1 MSGPLRSEEPGS
13 LRLGHAAEDQLR
25 WVLADV
31 HPLVETVRVGR
42 DLSPLAAIGLGQML
56 ASAAMLT
63 RLTAK
68 RPLRMLLEASGD
80 GPLGRVRAEADT
92 LGHLRGMVER
102 RLASAQSEAEGMPRL
117 GTGILRVVRQS
128 DRRSYESKV
137 KLINGGVARNVAN
150 FLDTSEQIRSAV
162 IVGVQARRRGIVAG
176 GGLIVQ
182 ALPDADPT
190 ILRALESKLGE
201 LPSASHLL
209 EEKGPQGLLEAV
221 LGELE
226 PQDLHET
233 PLVLSCDCDPD
244 RFRRHVRSLAEQE
257 PDLVDGD
264 DETRVQCS
272 FCGAEYVFA
281 AAEVTPSVN

>member
-1 MSGPLRSEEPGS
+1 MNGPLLSKEPGS
-13 LRLGHAAEDQLR
+13 LRLGHAAASQLR

-31 HPLVETVRVGR
+31 HPLIETIRVGR

-56 ASAAMLT
+56 AAAAMLT

-68 RPLRMLLEASGD
+68 RPLRMLLEASGT

-92 LGHLRGMVER
+92 LGHLRGMVEQ
-102 RLASAQSEAEGMPRL
+102 RLASEGSTNKGIPQL

-128 DRRSYESKV
+128 DKQSYESKV
-137 KLINGGVARNVAN
+137 ELVGGGVARNVAN

-162 IVGVQARRRGIVAG
+162 LLGVQARRRGIVAG

-190 ILRALESKLGE
+190 ILATLEAKLDE
-201 LPSASHLL
+201 LPGASQLL
-209 EEKGPQGLLEAV
+209 EEGGPQGLLEAA

-226 PQDLHET
+226 PEELHVA
-233 PLVLSCDCDPD
+233 PLILSCDCDRE
-244 RFRRHVRSLAEQE
+244 RFGSHIRSLAETE
-257 PDLVDGD
+257 PDLVADK
-264 DETRVQCS
+264 ETHVQCS
-272 FCGAEYVFA
+272 FCGAEYAFA
-281 AAEVTPSVN
+281 ATELTATVN